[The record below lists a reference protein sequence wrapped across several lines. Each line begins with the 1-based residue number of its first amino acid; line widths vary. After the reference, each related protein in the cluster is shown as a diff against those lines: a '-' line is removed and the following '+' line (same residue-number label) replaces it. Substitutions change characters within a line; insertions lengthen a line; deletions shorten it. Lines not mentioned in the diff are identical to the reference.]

1 MILRTNDLQLSKL
14 SICTHEPAPNC
25 LPVGVVHLCMLS
37 CELVHLKEYLCWSRG
52 LTGCYGSN
60 IH

>member
-14 SICTHEPAPNC
+14 SICTCGPAPNC
-25 LPVGVVHLCMLS
+25 LPVGVVQLCTLL
-37 CELVHLKEYLCWSRG
+37 CELVHLKEYLFWSRG